1 MRERRSSAETQSL
14 SQPVGIQL
22 RMSDRVSVWS
32 CCLDE
37 EINIVTMKENLSDR
51 QTRSPMLECFCCN
64 CADCSFFFFFSD
76 TSWWHCSLPLHAF
89 CLSRFLSS
97 CLSSMRILRDQWLL
111 RTAASA
117 FPVIGCWNSRC
128 CWMSSKALM
137 EDSFYRWEKS
147 RRHTSNR
154 GSPTV
159 ENKIMHMTAL
169 IACKYCT

>member
-64 CADCSFFFFFSD
+64 CADCSFFFFFR
-76 TSWWHCSLPLHAF
+76 TPLDGTVLFHYMPF
-89 CLSRFLSS
+89 VYL
-97 CLSSMRILRDQWLL
+97 
-111 RTAASA
+111 
-117 FPVIGCWNSRC
+117 
-128 CWMSSKALM
+128 
-137 EDSFYRWEKS
+137 DS
-147 RRHTSNR
+147 
-154 GSPTV
+154 
-159 ENKIMHMTAL
+159 
-169 IACKYCT
+169 